1 MQQFGITPSI
11 MKDLILASWAWMIFW
26 KAVYALAP
34 PREMINS
41 PKYDKFLLLVH
52 YYGSI
57 NPRRVFMQLFYGA
70 KPEDSPPLPKPA
82 DAPAAPIKIDSA
94 PPKG

>member
-1 MQQFGITPSI
+1 MHISPAF
-11 MKDLILASWAWMIFW
+11 MKDLILASWIWMIFW

-41 PKYDKFLLLVH
+41 PKYDKFLLVVH

-57 NPRRVFMQLFYGA
+57 NPRKVFMQILYGA
-70 KPEDSPPLPKPA
+70 RPEDAPPMPKPCP
-82 DAPAAPIKIDSA
+82 PAAAEKIDTPA
-94 PPKG
+94 PKG